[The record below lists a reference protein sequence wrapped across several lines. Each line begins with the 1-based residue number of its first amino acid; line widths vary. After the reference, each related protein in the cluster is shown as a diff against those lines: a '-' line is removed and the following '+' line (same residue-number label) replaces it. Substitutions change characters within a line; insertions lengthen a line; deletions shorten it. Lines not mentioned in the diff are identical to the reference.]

1 MIGKMNQ
8 SVTVY
13 TASFSSDGIG
23 GREKTLNS
31 IGEYWALVDFL
42 SGDEREH
49 AMRNADKTSVSFT
62 MHNFSGFP
70 VSTTSVIEF
79 DGVNYD
85 VVDREYVGAQQ
96 LYIKFKAVAGEHIE

>member
-62 MHNFSGFP
+62 MHNFRLHLLNPQSI
-70 VSTTSVIEF
+70 VWELL
-79 DGVNYD
+79 
-85 VVDREYVGAQQ
+85 Q
-96 LYIKFKAVAGEHIE
+96 